1 MTLDYEGFIKSYDLL
16 YTFIIM
22 IYCLFG
28 TQLAKYVCSTNRKMF
43 LCNLVIF
50 AKTPQPFSVNTEKL
64 EYTFELTHIF
74 FFVFVYS

>member
-1 MTLDYEGFIKSYDLL
+1 MTLDYERFIKSYYRL

-43 LCNLVIF
+43 LCNFCKDPTALLS
-50 AKTPQPFSVNTEKL
+50 Q
-64 EYTFELTHIF
+64 Y
-74 FFVFVYS
+74 